1 MRTTA
6 EVLQFFTVAMLVLA
20 GCLSAPGQRPSS
32 RPAATRATATP
43 STTSQAE
50 AQSRS
55 STVPAPAPAHGPVVA
70 PLSELT
76 ELDLGARVGPYPAQ
90 SAAWIRGQPVAV
102 NHDFDFG
109 IALAMEDGMGAG
121 IAAAKRISKNAAFA
135 EQLAKLEPIDP
146 HTLLQRLCS
155 DVPSACTKLAGARA
169 RIFGLLYGERAARL
183 RVVLERVD
191 ATASDPIY
199 VSISDALTLD
209 DLARPGVL
217 AGAFSRELGRILA
230 LIEAPSQAT
239 GAEGGRCAAGDSTT
253 IAGHVIARDGP
264 RVILAATDP
273 LPARVSCAAGSF
285 TGDAPTSAP
294 ARTP

>member
-1 MRTTA
+1 
-6 EVLQFFTVAMLVLA
+6 
-20 GCLSAPGQRPSS
+20 
-32 RPAATRATATP
+32 
-43 STTSQAE
+43 
-50 AQSRS
+50 
-55 STVPAPAPAHGPVVA
+55 
-70 PLSELT
+70 
-76 ELDLGARVGPYPAQ
+76 
-90 SAAWIRGQPVAV
+90 
-102 NHDFDFG
+102 
-109 IALAMEDGMGAG
+109 
-121 IAAAKRISKNAAFA
+121 
-135 EQLAKLEPIDP
+135 
-146 HTLLQRLCS
+146 
-155 DVPSACTKLAGARA
+155 
-169 RIFGLLYGERAARL
+169 LLYGERAARL

-239 GAEGGRCAAGDSTT
+239 GATGAEGGRCAAGDSTT